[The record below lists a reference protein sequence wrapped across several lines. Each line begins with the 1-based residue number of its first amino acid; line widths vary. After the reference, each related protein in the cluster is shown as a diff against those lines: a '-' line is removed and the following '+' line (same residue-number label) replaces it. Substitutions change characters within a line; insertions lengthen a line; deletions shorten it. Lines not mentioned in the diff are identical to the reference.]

1 VEVAAG
7 VVVLAFFLGGFVP
20 LPESARFAR
29 MSATTAIA
37 TTEAPTI
44 NAVFCFGA
52 RLRGG
57 TATDTT
63 PPACQLRAYAH
74 VSAEG
79 ITLALRKFV
88 DRLTKP
94 IEQVDRE
101 KLSEWCSST
110 GCTSLAEITV
120 RKPVRVSGEV
130 RSIRIVPRSG
140 ADALEA
146 TITDGHG
153 VLTAVF
159 LGRRKILGISPGR
172 RVFLEGVV
180 AKDGSSNVMYNP
192 LYEFAGQAQS

>member
-1 VEVAAG
+1 
-7 VVVLAFFLGGFVP
+7 
-20 LPESARFAR
+20 
-29 MSATTAIA
+29 
-37 TTEAPTI
+37 
-44 NAVFCFGA
+44 
-52 RLRGG
+52 
-57 TATDTT
+57 
-63 PPACQLRAYAH
+63 
-74 VSAEG
+74 
-79 ITLALRKFV
+79 LALRKFV

-94 IEQVDRE
+94 TDQVDRE
-101 KLSEWCSST
+101 KLSEWCSTT
-110 GCTSLAEITV
+110 GCPSLAEITV

-180 AKDGSSNVMYNP
+180 AKDGSSYVMYNP
-192 LYEFAGQAQS
+192 LYEFVGPGAKSQ